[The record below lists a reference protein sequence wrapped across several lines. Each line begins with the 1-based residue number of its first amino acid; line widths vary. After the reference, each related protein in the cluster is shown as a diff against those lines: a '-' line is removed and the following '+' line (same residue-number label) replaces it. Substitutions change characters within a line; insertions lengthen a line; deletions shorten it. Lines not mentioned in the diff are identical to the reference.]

1 MVMHWKTVHENP
13 NDPRVQSFLRAELDQ
28 RLKGRIAD
36 APEFLEQF
44 VSGRSVLDIG
54 VVQHDISQV
63 DQPHWKHA
71 KIKSWSRS
79 CVGIDILP
87 AQVAELRRRGYD
99 VRCVDATSDADLGER
114 FERIVVGDV
123 LEHVDSPV
131 ALLHFGARHLAPGG
145 RILCTTP
152 NPFFITYMLHALRRG
167 RYIPNA
173 EHVGWITPS
182 MALELAHRAQ
192 LDLIEYWHV
201 QGEGKTLARKLAVSA
216 LSLLHLRD
224 AEPFAPSFYYV
235 FVGAR

>member
-1 MVMHWKTVHENP
+1 MHWKTIHDNP
-13 NDPRVQSFLRAELDQ
+13 NDPRVQSFLYAELDQ

-36 APEFLEQF
+36 ASRFLQEF
-44 VSGRSVLDIG
+44 VADRSVLDIG
-54 VVQHDISQV
+54 VVQHDLSQA

-71 KIKSWSRS
+71 KIKLWSRS
-79 CVGIDILP
+79 CVGIDILA
-87 AQVAELRRRGYD
+87 AQVSELSRRGYD

-131 ALLHFGARHLAPGG
+131 ALLRFAERHLAPRG

-152 NPFFITYMLHALRRG
+152 NPFFLTYTLQALRRG

-173 EHVGWITPS
+173 EHVGWISPS
-182 MALELAHRAQ
+182 MALELAHRAK
-192 LDLIEYWHV
+192 LRLEEYWHV
-201 QGEGKTLARKLAVSA
+201 QGEGKTLARKLAVCV
-216 LSLLHLRD
+216 LSLVHLRD

-235 FVGAR
+235 FAGA